1 MDEHRSTYLGG
12 EFTPE
17 RRAQY
22 EWERELLAQ
31 YERER
36 RQDVRDL
43 LSDRGKILCINM
55 QDSVKF
61 APRFAD
67 IHPDRQQAFYDLHGT
82 GDTVAD
88 GMARQIVGRV
98 NDPLVTVLDLYKRG
112 AYEEGD
118 ELPRHFDEYAGL
130 VITGGPAMVSAL
142 HDPVERDSNPG
153 AAKSITRIID
163 FIQAWT
169 KRKNPPPI
177 LGVCLGHQIIAAA
190 NGGKVTYLPHPD
202 GREFDDDGKRFR
214 ELGPVKLHLTDEAK
228 QDPLFRHFG
237 EDYFTI
243 QATHFQ
249 HVSDKPTS
257 AIVLAHNAISPT
269 QLLSY
274 YDGVIHTVQNHP
286 EISDTYMDIVLDFR
300 QAENMDVRAFREQ
313 LFTGKT
319 HEARV
324 LLFVGFLR
332 QVSDYLRK
340 GKV

>member
-1 MDEHRSTYLGG
+1 MDEQRSIYLGG

-17 RRAQY
+17 RREQY

-61 APRFAD
+61 APRFPE
-67 IHPDRQQAFYDLHGT
+67 IHPERQQAFYDLHGM

-98 NDPLVTVLDLYKRG
+98 DDPLVTVLDLYKRG
-112 AYEEGD
+112 AYEHGD

-142 HDPVERDSNPG
+142 HDHAEQVNNPE
-153 AAKSITRIID
+153 AAKSIVRIIE
-163 FIQAWT
+163 FIQDWT

-190 NGGKVTYLPHPD
+190 NGGKGTYLLGPNGEERD
-202 GREFDDDGKRFR
+202 AEGNRFR
-214 ELGPVKLHLTDEAK
+214 ELGPVKLHLTDEAR
-228 QDPLFRHFG
+228 QDPLFQHFG

-249 HVSDKPTS
+249 HVSDIPDE
-257 AIVLAHNAISPT
+257 AVVLAHNPTSPS

-274 YDGVIHTVQNHP
+274 YDGLIHTVQNHP

-300 QAENMDVRAFREQ
+300 QAEKMDVTAFREQ
-313 LFTGKT
+313 LFRSNT
-319 HEARV
+319 HQART

-332 QVSDYLRK
+332 QISEYLRR